1 MVDIS
6 LSYTDTLAPTSYD
19 QFTKIMAH
27 LRRTLDEHDPSYAN
41 IFNRLK
47 TEWDKSH
54 SSCVPLALRE
64 PLNPGGAILIT
75 GPRCSGKTTLAHDL
89 VNCWSCKA
97 LPDRVLYY
105 NEKQHP
111 VPYGQL
117 PNSSELN
124 DDTIETFMNPLD
136 EVNAEKIARMAETT
150 VNYNII
156 IVDESPSIC
165 NSKNFEVMVYR
176 ARWRKTIL
184 ILISQKESDFR
195 MSIRNNCDY
204 RVHMS

>member
-1 MVDIS
+1 MTDIS
-6 LSYTDTLAPTSYD
+6 LSYTDTLAPTNYD

-27 LRRTLDEHDPSYAN
+27 LRRTLDEHDPSYVS

-54 SSCVPLALRE
+54 SSCIPLALRE
-64 PLNPGGAILIT
+64 PLNPGGVILIT
-75 GPRCSGKTTLAHDL
+75 GPRWTGKTTLAHDL
-89 VNCWSCKA
+89 VNCWSCNA

-117 PNSSELN
+117 SNSSELT
-124 DDTIETFMNPLD
+124 DDEIETFMNPLD

-150 VNYNII
+150 VNYNVI
-156 IVDESPSIC
+156 IVDESS
-165 NSKNFEVMVYR
+165 SKNFKVMAYR
-176 ARWRKTIL
+176 ARLRKTIL
-184 ILISQKESDFR
+184 ILISQKESDFH
-195 MSIRNNCDY
+195 MSIRNNCHY
-204 RVHMS
+204 RIRMS